1 MMQIREDLDPEQ
13 LENIGETEASIF
25 RTPEGTLYV
34 DVLSAKSSQT
44 AVIDKKVKDYD
55 TLKWEE
61 ELRAQLAKKSKQTKK
76 LTADEQ
82 AKVNA
87 QLAKESAIRKD
98 VSLIHTKL
106 QRGVGIIEALATGPP
121 TEAEKW
127 IVQAVDMLQE
137 VIEAGAGLILG
148 DAATLTYLECARSV
162 TPRLGPLRTFI
173 GVSTLRAMGVTQL
186 PSELLAESLEAL
198 ITRVLYRLRFVAE
211 QRQFDI
217 VSLAYILPLIFLVLE
232 SGGFAK
238 KGSEEA
244 DEQLVLALEF
254 LSLHGEEGINIVLRF
269 ANRKS

>member
-1 MMQIREDLDPEQ
+1 
-13 LENIGETEASIF
+13 
-25 RTPEGTLYV
+25 
-34 DVLSAKSSQT
+34 
-44 AVIDKKVKDYD
+44 VKDYD

-76 LTADEQ
+76 LTSDEQ

-87 QLAKESAIRKD
+87 QLKKESAIRKD
-98 VSLIHTKL
+98 VSLIYAKL
-106 QRGVGIIEALATGPP
+106 QRGVGIIQALATGPP
-121 TEAEKW
+121 TDAERW

-148 DAATLTYLECARSV
+148 DAATITYLDCARSV
-162 TPRLGPLRTFI
+162 TTRLGPLRTFI
-173 GVSTLRAMGVTQL
+173 GVATLRAMGVTQL
-186 PSELLAESLEAL
+186 PPDLLTESLEAL

-217 VSLAYILPLIFLVLE
+217 VSLAYILPLLFLVLE
-232 SGGFAK
+232 NGGFAK

-254 LSLHGEEGINIVLRF
+254 LSLHAEEGIYRFPAFKIQVAFTKQSQVLVSF
-269 ANRKS
+269 CHDTSC